1 MYTLSLE
8 RGRLTV
14 NKVKQILKR
23 AQNRPK
29 ILNLYYLLL
38 FYIIVNNMAGNYLP
52 VKETQIKTNNRIT

>member
-29 ILNLYYLLL
+29 ISNLYYLLL